1 MNASDILTYAFGA
14 IKLRKLRAALTTLRV
29 VIGIAAI
36 VALLSF
42 SQGLKN
48 TITAQLQKGFA
59 TNTLIVSPRSGLS
72 GETSFPLLVSDA
84 QRIDAIGENVSASV
98 AIMQKTCFINSSI
111 GRTFTVNII
120 EVDFKNY
127 KKIYETTFVAAKGS
141 IPSDPEND
149 SGVIG
154 ARI

>member
-1 MNASDILTYAFGA
+1 MNVSDVLSYAFGA
-14 IKLRKLRAALTTLRV
+14 IKLRKLRAALTTLGV
-29 VIGIAAI
+29 IIGIAAI

-42 SQGLKN
+42 SQGLQN

-72 GETSFPLLVSDA
+72 GETSFPLLVSDTEK
-84 QRIDAIGENVSASV
+84 IDDIGENVSASV

-120 EVDFKNY
+120 GVDFATY
-127 KKIYETTFVAAKGS
+127 Q
-141 IPSDPEND
+141 
-149 SGVIG
+149 
-154 ARI
+154 